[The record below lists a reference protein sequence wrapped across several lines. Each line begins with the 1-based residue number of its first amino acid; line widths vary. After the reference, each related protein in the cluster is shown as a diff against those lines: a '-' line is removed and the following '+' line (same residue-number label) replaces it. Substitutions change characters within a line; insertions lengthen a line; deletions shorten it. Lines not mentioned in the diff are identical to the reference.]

1 MKVYIFSQT
10 DSFDDQ
16 TIAFSNKRDAIKHF
30 NYRAEFRDKEF
41 ETSTTIRHGYGEND
55 QVHELIQ
62 PLFLYESIFQV
73 MYQKILFFLIYQN
86 L

>member
-10 DSFDDQ
+10 GSFDDQ

-41 ETSTTIRHGYGEND
+41 ETSTTIRHGYGENSSN
-55 QVHELIQ
+55 VSVRVAEFKPTKTGI
-62 PLFLYESIFQV
+62 IR
-73 MYQKILFFLIYQN
+73 FFNSYA
-86 L
+86 